1 MLPVIIGI
9 VVVIVIACAIA
20 GIYNNMVTKR
30 NRIDNAWQNIDT
42 QLQRRNDLIPNL
54 VETVKGYAKHEQ
66 DTLAAVVNAR
76 NAAVS
81 ATTPEAK
88 MEADNVLTG
97 ALRQLFAVAEAYP
110 DLKANTNFTQL
121 QASLED
127 TENKISYA
135 RQSYNDCV
143 LSYNNAI
150 QTFPAVIFAGIFQ
163 FKERQASRPPR
174 PPARH
179 RPSSSNQLATYPNS
193 AICINRPRRMH
204 TSTGR
209 LLFARRYPQGR
220 RANFGVFS
228 IPEPTGQERT
238 HRTALKTM
246 ILSPQRLRDRSF
258 FYRMRLMAP
267 DFRPKTSMQAPSTAE
282 NSQKCTP
289 RPTPGERQPKK
300 RARPLFGCNYGK
312 ALTANQN
319 HP

>member
-1 MLPVIIGI
+1 MHKP
-9 VVVIVIACAIA
+9 
-20 GIYNNMVTKR
+20 
-30 NRIDNAWQNIDT
+30 
-42 QLQRRNDLIPNL
+42 
-54 VETVKGYAKHEQ
+54 
-66 DTLAAVVNAR
+66 
-76 NAAVS
+76 
-81 ATTPEAK
+81 
-88 MEADNVLTG
+88 
-97 ALRQLFAVAEAYP
+97 
-110 DLKANTNFTQL
+110 
-121 QASLED
+121 
-127 TENKISYA
+127 
-135 RQSYNDCV
+135 
-143 LSYNNAI
+143 
-150 QTFPAVIFAGIFQ
+150 
-163 FKERQASRPPR
+163 
-174 PPARH
+174 
-179 RPSSSNQLATYPNS
+179 
-193 AICINRPRRMH
+193 PRRMH

-312 ALTANQN
+312 ALTANKRRGQKAA
-319 HP
+319 HHLPYSPVTSWQGMQSTRPRRTGLSPGAFHRTKEPPPHVVRSGGSFMSEDAPGDRPVRLSRGLMGITKPGYATV